1 MRLAIFSDIHGNW
14 EAFQAVLADMD
25 RNRIDS
31 RFCLGD
37 CVGYGPEPEEVIR
50 EIRTLQIPW
59 VMGNHELGL
68 VDPSYM
74 DWFNKPTRT
83 SLVISRRLLSKES
96 LNYFKGLNPFLS
108 DQDCRFVHGFP
119 PDSITT
125 YLYEVPDPEI
135 RRILTALPER
145 ICFIGHTH
153 DLHLIASANQ
163 ALTRLPFQRGVFSLR
178 EGVKYLVNVGSVGQ
192 PRDGNNQAK
201 YVIWDSRSFTLE
213 LRYVTYNI
221 AKTAE
226 KILGLDFP
234 EYNARRL
241 F

>member
-14 EAFQAVLADMD
+14 DALMKVWADMN
-25 RNRIDS
+25 RNGIDS
-31 RFCLGD
+31 RYCLGD
-37 CVGYGPEPEEVIR
+37 SVGYGPEPEEVVR
-50 EIRTLQIPW
+50 EIRALKIPS

-68 VDPSYM
+68 VDSSYL
-74 DWFNKPTRT
+74 DWFNNPTRT
-83 SLVISRRLLSKES
+83 SLRITRRLLSNES
-96 LNYFKGLNPFLS
+96 LNYFKGLKPFLS
-108 DQDCRFVHGFP
+108 DHDCRFVHGFP

-125 YLYEVPDPEI
+125 YLYEVPDQEI
-135 RRILTALPER
+135 QRILTALPER

-153 DLHLIASANQ
+153 DLHLIASESQGLAY
-163 ALTRLPFQRGVFSLR
+163 LPFKRGVISLR

-201 YVIWDSRSFTLE
+201 YVIWDSRYATLE

-234 EYNARRL
+234 ETNARRL

>member
-14 EAFQAVLADMD
+14 EALKTVLADMD
-25 RNRIDS
+25 RKRIDS

-50 EIRTLQIPW
+50 EIRALKIPW

-68 VDPSYM
+68 VDPSTL

-83 SLVISRRLLSKES
+83 SLLITRRLLSEES
-96 LNYFKGLNPFLS
+96 LNYLKGLNYFLL

-119 PDSITT
+119 PASLTT

-145 ICFIGHTH
+145 ICFVGHTH
-153 DLHLIASANQ
+153 DLHLVACEGQGI
-163 ALTRLPFQRGVFSLR
+163 TYLPFKRGVFSLR
-178 EGVKYLVNVGSVGQ
+178 EGVKYLINVGSVGQ

-201 YVIWDSRSFTLE
+201 YVIWDSRTSTLE

>member
-14 EAFQAVLADMD
+14 DALEKVLVDMD

-31 RFCLGD
+31 RVCLGD
-37 CVGYGPEPEEVIR
+37 SVGYGPEPEEVIR
-50 EIRTLQIPW
+50 EIRRLEIPM

-68 VDPSYM
+68 VDPSTL

-83 SLVISRRLLSKES
+83 SLRITRRLLSKES
-96 LNYFKGLNPFLS
+96 LNYLKGLNPFLL
-108 DQDCRFVHGFP
+108 DHDCRFVHGFP

-135 RRILTALPER
+135 HRILTALPER

-153 DLHLIASANQ
+153 DLHLIASEGPGIIY
-163 ALTRLPFQRGVFSLR
+163 LPFKRGVFSLR
-178 EGVKYLVNVGSVGQ
+178 KGVKYLVNVGSVGQ

-201 YVIWDSRSFTLE
+201 YAIWDSRTSTLE

-221 AKTAE
+221 ASTAG
-226 KILGLDFP
+226 KILGRDFP
-234 EYNARRL
+234 EHNARRL

>member
-1 MRLAIFSDIHGNW
+1 MRLAVFSDIHGNW
-14 EAFQAVLADMD
+14 DALKAVLTDMD

-31 RFCLGD
+31 KVCLGD
-37 CVGYGPEPEEVIR
+37 CVGYGPEPEEVTR
-50 EIRTLQIPW
+50 EIRLLKIPW

-68 VDPSYM
+68 VDPGYL
-74 DWFNKPTRT
+74 DWFNKPTRA
-83 SLVISRRLLSKES
+83 SLLITRRLLSKES
-96 LNYFKGLNPFLS
+96 LNYFKKLRPFLS

-125 YLYEVPDPEI
+125 YLYEVSDREI

-153 DLHLIASANQ
+153 HLHLIVSEEQ
-163 ALTRLPFQRGVFSLR
+163 GITYLPFKRGFFHLR
-178 EGVKYLVNVGSVGQ
+178 HGVKYLVNVGSVGQ

-201 YVIWDSRSFTLE
+201 YVIWDSRTSSLE

-234 EYNARRL
+234 ETNARRL